1 MDLREP
7 AAAIPASEP
16 ATARGP
22 AQRPTRPSAR
32 PAPAP
37 APAGVAAPV
46 ADGDRLPLMNASV
59 MMIDDEPILV
69 DLVRAFLEDAGYREF
84 RGEIDPVAAM
94 ERLRADPPDV
104 LLLDL
109 MMPGLSGFE
118 VLRQVR
124 ADPQTEMTPV
134 IVMTSAS
141 DARTKLRVLELGA
154 TDFLEKPVDP
164 SELVLR
170 LRNTL
175 AFKAYRDRS
184 AWFDLATGLPNRRLM
199 ISQTAS
205 VLRRRAR
212 DGGTCALI
220 LVEVGRLRQLNETLG
235 HRAADAAVR
244 VVAQR
249 IQRCLRD
256 GDPVGRT
263 GELDQGMVV
272 SRAGNDEFVALIPN
286 LKRLEDAAP
295 IARRVLE
302 AASGPVSV
310 ERQDWYPVVSIGIA
324 AAPADADEAEAL
336 LRCAR
341 AAAAAVR
348 DRPGGGFGYY
358 SAALNEASVARM
370 RTEAQLRRALEREEF
385 ELHYQPKVDVARRA
399 IVGSEALVR
408 WRHPERGLV
417 SPEAFITI
425 AEEAGLIVDLGSW
438 VLGEACRA
446 ARRWYDAGCPVRV
459 SVNVAS
465 PHFRDG
471 RLLEDVERSLS
482 DSGLPPH
489 YLTLELT
496 ESMLMGPADEWLAP
510 MQRLK
515 ALGVSISLDDFGTGY
530 SSLAYL
536 RRMPIDELKVDRS
549 FVAGLPDDEENAAIV
564 RAVVALADSLDL
576 TVVAEGV
583 ETPGQA
589 AYLQS
594 VGCVTCQGWLYA
606 RAEPEA
612 EFFARLRAGGLGS

>member
-1 MDLREP
+1 
-7 AAAIPASEP
+7 
-16 ATARGP
+16 
-22 AQRPTRPSAR
+22 
-32 PAPAP
+32 
-37 APAGVAAPV
+37 
-46 ADGDRLPLMNASV
+46 
-59 MMIDDEPILV
+59 
-69 DLVRAFLEDAGYREF
+69 
-84 RGEIDPVAAM
+84 
-94 ERLRADPPDV
+94 V

-496 ESMLMGPADEWLAP
+496 ESMLMGPTDEWLAP